1 MLRRMLLSVLVS
13 ACGLAGPLAAFEVH
27 EVQVI
32 PAEPTTADPVTI
44 LVSGMSETPCFIFDG
59 VEQSQQ
65 NIDFRIGSCPF
76 DPPPLGDTPFAFA
89 GEVGPLPAGTYHVR
103 AFLDTQVIEDVAF
116 TVFPAT
122 GPCTPSATALCLNGR
137 RFRVE
142 AEWSANG
149 QQGGGRT
156 IGLTGE
162 TGAFYFFQPDNVE
175 VVVKVI
181 DGCALNGR
189 LWVFAT
195 GLTNVATVLTVTDT
209 ATAAERTYES
219 PAGPPFAP
227 LQDTNAFPCP

>member
-1 MLRRMLLSVLVS
+1 MLRRMFLSALVLAGALS
-13 ACGLAGPLAAFEVH
+13 GPLAAFEVH
-27 EVQVI
+27 EVQVL
-32 PAEPTTADPVTI
+32 PAEPTTADLVTI
-44 LVSGMSETPCFIFDG
+44 LVSGASGTPCFFFDG

-65 NIDFRIGSCPF
+65 NIDFRIGGCPI
-76 DPPPLGDTPFAFA
+76 DSPPLQVTPFAFA
-89 GEVGPLPAGTYHVR
+89 GEVGPLPAGTYKVR
-103 AFLDTQVIEDVAF
+103 TILDTEVVSEQAF
-116 TVFPAT
+116 TVAPAT

-149 QQGGGRT
+149 QQGAGRT
-156 IGLTGE
+156 VPLTGE

-189 LWVFAT
+189 FWVFAS
-195 GLTNVATVLTVTDT
+195 GLTNVGTVLTVTDAVT
-209 ATAAERTYES
+209 DMTRTYDS

-227 LQDTNAFPCP
+227 LQDTVGFPCP